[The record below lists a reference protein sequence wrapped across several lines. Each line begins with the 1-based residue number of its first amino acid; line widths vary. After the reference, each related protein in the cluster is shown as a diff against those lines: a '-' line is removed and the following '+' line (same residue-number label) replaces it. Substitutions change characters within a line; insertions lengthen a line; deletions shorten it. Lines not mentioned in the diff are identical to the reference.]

1 MAKKTLIT
9 GATSGIGREFAQ
21 IFAEKGYDLILVSR
35 SKEKLTITKNEIENK
50 FDISVEIME
59 VDLSNVTAA
68 SEVFEA
74 VSKKTSI
81 DVLVNNAGN
90 GIQGEHTTIEIQE
103 VDKMIGLNITTLT
116 HLCSLFGN
124 EMKKNGGGHILN
136 VSSTGAYQPAPY
148 FATYAAAKSYVLNFS
163 EALAK
168 ELEDDNVVVTCLSP
182 GLTDTNFFNA
192 AGIGDKS
199 SGFWA
204 NSARM
209 DPKRVAAFGIKAL
222 FKGKLSVIPGFMNSS
237 LIFTNR
243 IVPRSISA
251 NIGKKLV
258 KKAAEAK

>member
-124 EMKKNGGGHILN
+124 EMKKLF
-136 VSSTGAYQPAPY
+136 VAFRLCKFPAKP
-148 FATYAAAKSYVLNFS
+148 
-163 EALAK
+163 
-168 ELEDDNVVVTCLSP
+168 
-182 GLTDTNFFNA
+182 
-192 AGIGDKS
+192 
-199 SGFWA
+199 
-204 NSARM
+204 
-209 DPKRVAAFGIKAL
+209 
-222 FKGKLSVIPGFMNSS
+222 
-237 LIFTNR
+237 
-243 IVPRSISA
+243 
-251 NIGKKLV
+251 
-258 KKAAEAK
+258 